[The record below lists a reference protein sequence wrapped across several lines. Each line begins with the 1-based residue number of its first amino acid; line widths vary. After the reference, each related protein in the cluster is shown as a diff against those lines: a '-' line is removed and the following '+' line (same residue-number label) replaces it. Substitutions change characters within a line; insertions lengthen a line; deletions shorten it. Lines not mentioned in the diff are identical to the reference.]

1 MVRFIALGLV
11 LASSMTVCTV
21 DAFAAQ
27 ATEVKAVA
35 PLSAQNLTPEQ
46 IQAIVKLAVD
56 GKSTVMIN
64 GQSVTVKLTEA
75 GAMTVTMANGTTLT
89 GQVTKQANG
98 AIAVSKV
105 QATSLTGNKVAI
117 VVPVLAAGYV
127 VPATVAVTA
136 PGAAPTTV
144 ANKPAGPTDT
154 ASTDSSTAGDT
165 SAGGSNNN
173 SGGSGFGSGSGGG
186 NGGGQVGN
194 PTTPSQ
200 N

>member
-1 MVRFIALGLV
+1 MVRFVALGLV

-27 ATEVKAVA
+27 ATEAKAAA

-56 GKSTVMIN
+56 GKSTVTIN
-64 GQSVTVKLTEA
+64 GQPVTVKLTA
-75 GAMTVTMANGTTLT
+75 TGALTVTMANGTTLT

-127 VPATVAVTA
+127 VPASVAVSA
-136 PGAAPTTV
+136 PGAAQPT
-144 ANKPAGPTDT
+144 AQNKPAAPSDT
-154 ASTDSSTAGDT
+154 VQTPAADGDSN
-165 SAGGSNNN
+165 AGGGAGA
-173 SGGSGFGSGSGGG
+173 GGSGFGSGSSGG

-194 PTTPSQ
+194 PTTPSP

>member
-1 MVRFIALGLV
+1 MVRFVALGLV

-27 ATEVKAVA
+27 ATEAKAAA

-56 GKSTVMIN
+56 GKSTVTIN
-64 GQSVTVKLTEA
+64 GQPVTVKLTA
-75 GAMTVTMANGTTLT
+75 TGALTVTMANGTTLT

-127 VPATVAVTA
+127 VPASVAVTA

-154 ASTDSSTAGDT
+154 APTDSSTAGDT
-165 SAGGSNNN
+165 SAGTSSNN
-173 SGGSGFGSGSGGG
+173 SGGGFGSGSGGG

-194 PTTPSQ
+194 PTTPSA